1 MNDKNPK
8 EFARH
13 AQYMLFGEYKNLKS
27 NLRKVLKESNL
38 PDFFKSETLF
48 ELVEEIRE
56 EN

>member
-1 MNDKNPK
+1 MNNKNPK

-13 AQYMLFGEYKNLKS
+13 SQYLLFKEYKLLKN

-38 PDFFKSETLF
+38 PDFFKTETLF
-48 ELVEEIRE
+48 ELVEEVRE

>member
-48 ELVEEIRE
+48 ELVEEVRE